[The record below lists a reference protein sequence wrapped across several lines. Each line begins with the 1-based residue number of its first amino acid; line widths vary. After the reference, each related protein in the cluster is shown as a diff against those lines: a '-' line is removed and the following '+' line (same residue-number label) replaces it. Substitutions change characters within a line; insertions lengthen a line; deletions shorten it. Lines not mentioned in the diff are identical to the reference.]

1 MTRYI
6 VGLVAILSLVP
17 VGGLL
22 REQPSVSAIAKRVTE
37 LEKMMGAY
45 DTALTILRAHHAE
58 LRAEHY
64 TICLQ
69 NGPTPSTIRGRNQD
83 E

>member
-17 VGGLL
+17 VGGPL

-37 LEKMMGAY
+37 LEKAMESY

-58 LRAEHY
+58 LRMEHY
-64 TICLQ
+64 TICVQ
-69 NGPTPSTIRGRNQD
+69 NGPAERLIRGRKQD